1 VSFASWS
8 PFLPLISPS
17 PRLSPFPHPETVGYL
32 VLASPEGPDPGAQ
45 RGPRLVTSLWP
56 LSRVRIQG
64 TRDPGWLPHFGLCPG
79 ARSRAH
85 GAKVGYL
92 VLASA
97 QRPDLGAQ
105 GNTVSYLVLA
115 STQRP
120 DPGAQQNLS
129 SNIPFHIW
137 PYPICV
143 LKGQTERQID
153 KGSHQMW
160 TPFGFFSSPM
170 FHQLLGC

>member
-1 VSFASWS
+1 MSFASSS

-45 RGPRLVTSLWP
+45 RGPKLVTSLWP
-56 LSRVRIQG
+56 LSRDRIQG
-64 TRDPGWLPHFGLCPG
+64 TRDPGWLPRFGLCPG

-85 GAKVGYL
+85 RAKVGYL

-97 QRPDLGAQ
+97 QGPDLGAQ

-115 STQRP
+115 SAQRP
-120 DPGAQQNLS
+120 DPGPQRSLS
-129 SNIPFHIW
+129 SNIPFHIR
-137 PYPICV
+137 PFPMCV

-153 KGSHQMW
+153 KGSHQM
-160 TPFGFFSSPM
+160 
-170 FHQLLGC
+170 

>member
-1 VSFASWS
+1 MSFASSS

-32 VLASPEGPDPGAQ
+32 VLASLEGPDPGAQ

-64 TRDPGWLPHFGLCPG
+64 TRDPGWLPRFGLCRG

-92 VLASA
+92 VLASG

-105 GNTVSYLVLA
+105 GNTVRYFVLA

-120 DPGAQQNLS
+120 DPGAQRNLS

-137 PYPICV
+137 PYLICV
-143 LKGQTERQID
+143 LKGQTERQTD
-153 KGSHQMW
+153 KGSNQM
-160 TPFGFFSSPM
+160 
-170 FHQLLGC
+170 